1 METTNNGASKPPVAF
16 GPFQEAVNQQAYLK
30 AGLLGFAGA
39 GKTYTA
45 ALMAKGIVERLKA
58 KKPVFFLDTETGSD
72 FLVPKFKEWDIPFY
86 VSKSRAFTDL
96 VDGVKAAEGNAGVLI
111 IDSISHFWT
120 ELQRAYMKA
129 NNRKRLLFQDW
140 GPLKETW
147 AGFTDLYLNSRVHI
161 VMCGRAGYE
170 YDYFTDEAGAKVLE
184 KTGTKMKAE
193 TDMGYEPSL
202 LIEMIRD
209 RRENQDKAVEAKLWD
224 HVAIVLKDRTS
235 RIEGQRFVNP
245 TFENFKPVFDYL
257 NIGGE
262 HVGVV
267 TDKDSTK
274 LFEKGSEENFYE
286 QRRQKEVLLEEI
298 QGELLSAFPGQS
310 SEDKKIKTD
319 LVFEAF
325 GTRSWTALAEL
336 EIGKLRDGLKA
347 IRQRIKE
354 LATVPMGG
362 KK

>member
-1 METTNNGASKPPVAF
+1 MEKTGSELSKTAATF

-30 AGLLGFAGA
+30 AGILGFAGA

-45 ALMAKGIVERLKA
+45 ALMAKGIVERLKV
-58 KKPVFFLDTETGSD
+58 KKPVFFVDTETGSD
-72 FLVPKFKEWDIPFY
+72 FLVPKFKEWEIPFF

-96 VDGVKAAEGNAGVLI
+96 VDGVKAAEGNAAVLI

-120 ELQRAYMKA
+120 ELQRSYMKA

-209 RRENQDKAVEAKLWD
+209 RRENQDKTVEAKLWD

-245 TFENFKPVFDYL
+245 TFDNFKPVFDYL

-267 TDKDSTK
+267 TDKNSTK
-274 LFEKGSEENFYE
+274 LFEKDSEENFYE
-286 QRRQKEVLLEEI
+286 KRRQKEILLAEIKGVLDR
-298 QGELLSAFPGQS
+298 AHPGS
-310 SEDKKIKTD
+310 TGEDKKSRID
-319 LVFEAF
+319 LLFKAF
-325 GTRSWTALAEL
+325 GKHSKEAIEEL
-336 EIGKLRDGLKA
+336 SIGKLRDGLA
-347 IRQRIKE
+347 TIQSEIKK
-354 LATVPMGG
+354 TDKIQGG
-362 KK
+362 KR